1 MEENIIIKDGLN
13 IQQLRQLHELAQLNK
28 VLNEVEFLKIVSV
41 YNEAIER
48 LLPKESGDLSIK

>member
-48 LLPKESGDLSIK
+48 LLPKESGDLSTK